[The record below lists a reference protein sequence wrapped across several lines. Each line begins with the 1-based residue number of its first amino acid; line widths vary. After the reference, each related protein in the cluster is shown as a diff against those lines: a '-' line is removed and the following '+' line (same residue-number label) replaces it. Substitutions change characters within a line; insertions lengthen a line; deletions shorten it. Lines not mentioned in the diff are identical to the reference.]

1 MDEKAT
7 IELDGQKYELDI
19 AKMNSAI
26 DELGW
31 DLIDSAKRNFKRGKY
46 LNVIDRLVM
55 DREDVGVMDKPT
67 TEQRLNVIKEL
78 I

>member
-1 MDEKAT
+1 MEEKVT
-7 IELDGQKYELDI
+7 IELGEQKYEIDI
-19 AKMNSAI
+19 AKMNDAI

-31 DLIDSAKRNFKRGKY
+31 DLVDSAKRNFKRGKY

-55 DREDVGVMDKPT
+55 NREDIGVMDKPT
-67 TEQRLNVIKEL
+67 NEQRLKVIKEL

>member
-1 MDEKAT
+1 MEDMVT
-7 IELDGQKYELDI
+7 IELDGHEYKIDI
-19 AKMNSAI
+19 AKMNDAI

-55 DREDVGVMDKPT
+55 NREDIGVMDKPT
-67 TEQRLNVIKEL
+67 TEQRLKVIKEL
-78 I
+78 M